1 MSFETA
7 RVGAGSG
14 EVLGRTLFSRL
25 PVSGFGR
32 GSFMACVP
40 VGCRG
45 EAWLKKGLRGL
56 HAVSNDD
63 IRPERPTGDLRLVG
77 SPPPQPEH
85 DLCPVSP
92 LGVCSHFARFDK
104 ISVLSQ
110 IAL

>member
-1 MSFETA
+1 VICTGLHTHSK
-7 RVGAGSG
+7 VGLRSLLPLPTRAGS
-14 EVLGRTLFSRL
+14 VNAT
-25 PVSGFGR
+25 
-32 GSFMACVP
+32 VP
-40 VGCRG
+40 Y
-45 EAWLKKGLRGL
+45 RGL

-77 SPPPQPEH
+77 SPPPGPEH

-92 LGVCSHFARFDK
+92 FGVCSHFARFDK